1 MCGLFL
7 CCYIV
12 DIEAVGCKD
21 MIFHASEVRGNIATE
36 EKVTIPSNN
45 YVFEVGRNRSVGIL
59 TEVILKNVDSVS
71 SGVKRFTDV
80 DGSVVKADE
89 LENIAHSRRKVL

>member
-1 MCGLFL
+1 M
-7 CCYIV
+7 V
-12 DIEAVGCKD
+12 
-21 MIFHASEVRGNIATE
+21 FHTSGVRGMIAPE
-36 EKVTIPSNN
+36 EKVVMPFNDD
-45 YVFEVGRNRSVGIL
+45 VLEVGRDRIVGIL

-80 DGSVVKADE
+80 DGSVGKADE

>member
-1 MCGLFL
+1 
-7 CCYIV
+7 
-12 DIEAVGCKD
+12 
-21 MIFHASEVRGNIATE
+21 MIFNTSGVHGMITTKENV
-36 EKVTIPSNN
+36 VIPSNN
-45 YVFEVGRNRSVGIL
+45 DVFEVGRESVGIL

-80 DGSVVKADE
+80 DGSVGKADE

>member
-1 MCGLFL
+1 
-7 CCYIV
+7 
-12 DIEAVGCKD
+12 
-21 MIFHASEVRGNIATE
+21 MITTK
-36 EKVTIPSNN
+36 EKVVIPSN
-45 YVFEVGRNRSVGIL
+45 YDVFKVGRERSVGIP

-89 LENIAHSRRKVL
+89 LENISHSRRKVL

>member
-1 MCGLFL
+1 
-7 CCYIV
+7 
-12 DIEAVGCKD
+12 
-21 MIFHASEVRGNIATE
+21 MIFHTSGVNGMITIK
-36 EKVTIPSNN
+36 EKVVIPSNN
-45 YVFEVGRNRSVGIL
+45 DVFEVGRERSVGIL
-59 TEVILKNVDSVS
+59 MEVILKNVDSVS

>member
-1 MCGLFL
+1 
-7 CCYIV
+7 
-12 DIEAVGCKD
+12 
-21 MIFHASEVRGNIATE
+21 MIFHTSGVHGMITTK
-36 EKVTIPSNN
+36 EKVVIPSNDD
-45 YVFEVGRNRSVGIL
+45 VFKVGRERSVGIL

-80 DGSVVKADE
+80 DGSVVKADV

>member
-1 MCGLFL
+1 
-7 CCYIV
+7 
-12 DIEAVGCKD
+12 
-21 MIFHASEVRGNIATE
+21 MIFHTSGVHGMIATK
-36 EKVTIPSNN
+36 EKVVIPSNDD
-45 YVFEVGRNRSVGIL
+45 VFEVGRERSVGIL

-80 DGSVVKADE
+80 DGSVAKADE

>member
-1 MCGLFL
+1 
-7 CCYIV
+7 
-12 DIEAVGCKD
+12 
-21 MIFHASEVRGNIATE
+21 MIFHTSGVHGMITTK
-36 EKVTIPSNN
+36 EKVVIPSNHD
-45 YVFEVGRNRSVGIL
+45 VFEVGRERSVGIL
-59 TEVILKNVDSVS
+59 TDVILKNVDPVS